1 MTIRWAL
8 LGPGRHAARS
18 VVPQMKQA
26 ADTALVAVMSRDKAR
41 GEAFA
46 REHGIAKVYTAL
58 DEVLRDREIDAL
70 YDASPDGLHAPHAI
84 AAAAAGKHILVE
96 KPLALSTREALGAIE
111 ACRRRGVTLGVVF
124 NQRHEAVHQEA
135 RRLVRDGRIGE
146 VKLAHVQIALR
157 TATPRTGAAAA
168 TTWRTDPTLRAG
180 GITVS
185 IGDHAYDTLAY
196 LIGQEIV
203 AVSALTDATRDNPP
217 NERVTAMLLKLSGG
231 AIGYAAA
238 SFVTPFARRPF
249 EIHGTKGTIVV
260 ENSFVYLTGAGSD
273 ARPRLGLVTEAG
285 TVVRAF
291 AASDCF
297 RLEVEQMGRAIEGKG
312 EPMMPGSEGLAAL
325 AVSAAVFASTRERR
339 AVRVA
344 DFLPEK
350 YGT

>member
-1 MTIRWAL
+1 MTVRWAL
-8 LGPGRHAARS
+8 LGPGRHAERS

-26 ADTALVAVMSRDKAR
+26 ADTALVAVMSRDRAR

-46 REHGIAKVYTAL
+46 RAHGVAKVYTAL

-70 YDASPDGLHAPHAI
+70 YDASPDGLHAPHAV

-111 ACRRRGVTLGVVF
+111 ACRRHGVTLGVVF
-124 NQRHEAVHQEA
+124 NQRHEAIHQEA
-135 RRLVRDGRIGE
+135 RRLVLDGRIGE

-157 TATPRTGAAAA
+157 TATPRTGAAAV
-168 TTWRTDPTLRAG
+168 TTWRTDPALRAG

-196 LIGQEIV
+196 LTGQEIV

-249 EIHGTKGTIVV
+249 EIHGTQGTLVI
-260 ENSFVYLTGAGSD
+260 ENSYTYLTGAGD
-273 ARPRLGLVTEAG
+273 DPTPVLTLIDEAG
-285 TVVRAF
+285 TAAQRF
-291 AASDCF
+291 APSECF
-297 RLEVEQMGRAIEGKG
+297 RLEIERFNRAIAGKDT
-312 EPMMPGSEGLAAL
+312 PMTPAADGL
-325 AVSAAVFASTRERR
+325 R
-339 AVRVA
+339 AVAIGEALYAAIKTGRMTAVA
-344 DFLPEK
+344 DHLSQP
-350 YGT
+350 G